1 MSQRIWDSA
10 GAVTGIIFVVLLI
23 VGMGVTGNVMEDLSP
38 SDSSSKI
45 AQVLDDRSDRAEI
58 GSLIALSGLVFFFG
72 FLAFLRRQLQQAEGE
87 VGWLTSMAYGGG
99 LVTVAMVL
107 IGLSFQLATTSASA
121 HLDTQVAKAFYV
133 YQWNYIWVLAPPM
146 IALTLGA
153 SLVIVRYGALPKW
166 TGWIGFLVSVTLL
179 MPWIGVIVTLGWIL
193 LISVVLLVKTLKV
206 SEPLEQN

>member
-1 MSQRIWDSA
+1 M
-10 GAVTGIIFVVLLI
+10 
-23 VGMGVTGNVMEDLSP
+23 
-38 SDSSSKI
+38 
-45 AQVLDDRSDRAEI
+45 LDDRSDLAEI

-153 SLVIVRYGALPKW
+153 SLVIVRYGALPVGNQQKW
-166 TGWIGFLVSVTLL
+166 DTFVKERSGGN
-179 MPWIGVIVTLGWIL
+179 G
-193 LISVVLLVKTLKV
+193 SVVGL
-206 SEPLEQN
+206 PEQVVVAFAAG

>member
-1 MSQRIWDSA
+1 
-10 GAVTGIIFVVLLI
+10 
-23 VGMGVTGNVMEDLSP
+23 MEDLSP

-58 GSLIALSGLVFFFG
+58 GSLIALRGLVFFFG